1 MMSLL
6 AALDGIIAVVVVA
19 VASAGIELCA
29 LRDGKEAGSS
39 EADVTASMGRVSATE
54 AGTEGKTFS
63 VINCE
68 GDASVAK
75 SRVGV
80 GSMELA
86 VASKVKTPTSR
97 SRLREVAD
105 GSKVGGGTDGDTDGS
120 AVVSMNAAETKN

>member
-1 MMSLL
+1 MRKAKGVSLAWPVTWRANLALVLEEEMMTSIFVVSSMMPLV
-6 AALDGIIAVVVVA
+6 AALEVVIAAVVVA

-39 EADVTASMGRVSATE
+39 EADVTVSMGRVSATE

-80 GSMELA
+80 GS
-86 VASKVKTPTSR
+86 T
-97 SRLREVAD
+97 
-105 GSKVGGGTDGDTDGS
+105 
-120 AVVSMNAAETKN
+120 ET